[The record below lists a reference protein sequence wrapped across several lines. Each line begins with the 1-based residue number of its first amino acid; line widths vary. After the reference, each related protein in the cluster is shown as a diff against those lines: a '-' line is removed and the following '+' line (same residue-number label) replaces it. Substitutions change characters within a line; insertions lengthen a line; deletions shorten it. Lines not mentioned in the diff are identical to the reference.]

1 MGIRPE
7 SIFGSL
13 NINGDGTGARRLLL
27 QASAEVG
34 PHARE
39 VLHIRGLWAGI
50 RLESFSVRF
59 TGPSFADVEK
69 PDLGVVVQYEL
80 SPDFQAASV
89 SVAYNLSSLQ
99 GAPVHLVS
107 LEVTQNGERADKM
120 AHSATFDAP
129 STFQVELH
137 KPKLWYPHRYGDQPL
152 YVFTLCL
159 WDTEGR
165 LLHTYP
171 QSLGLRN
178 VELVQEPVTG
188 ESGTSF
194 FFRVNGIPIWC
205 GGSNWI
211 PAHSFET
218 ALRPDDY
225 VAWVRLMKEGNQD
238 MVRVWGGGVYETD
251 AFYDAC
257 VSCLPCVLTH
267 LKSR

>member
-1 MGIRPE
+1 
-7 SIFGSL
+7 
-13 NINGDGTGARRLLL
+13 
-27 QASAEVG
+27 
-34 PHARE
+34 
-39 VLHIRGLWAGI
+39 
-50 RLESFSVRF
+50 LESFSVRF

-89 SVAYNLSSLQ
+89 SVAYNLSSLK

-120 AHSATFDAP
+120 AHSAAFDAP

-159 WDTEGR
+159 WDPEGR
-165 LLHTYP
+165 LLHTHT
-171 QSLGLRN
+171 QGLGLRN
-178 VELVQEPVTG
+178 VELVQDPVTG

-218 ALRPDDY
+218 ALGPDDY

-257 VSCLPCVLTH
+257 VSCPPCVLTH
-267 LKSR
+267 LNSR